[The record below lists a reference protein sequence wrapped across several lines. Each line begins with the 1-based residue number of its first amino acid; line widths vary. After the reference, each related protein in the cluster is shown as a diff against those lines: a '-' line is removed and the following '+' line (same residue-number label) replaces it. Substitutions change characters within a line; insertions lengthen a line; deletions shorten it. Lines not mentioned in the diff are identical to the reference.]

1 MQLDIDIER
10 RLAISELL
18 AQPDPPEMCR
28 RAHRRTLAGKPD
40 RYDLV
45 PLLSAAFVQ
54 AKLLA
59 LHERA
64 AESEMPH
71 RHAKEVALA
80 PQGLPVIEAVAA

>member
-18 AQPDPPEMCR
+18 AQPDPPEMSR

-40 RYDLV
+40 RYELV

-64 AESEMPH
+64 AESDTPAVH
-71 RHAKEVALA
+71 VHEVVLTRRAR
-80 PQGLPVIEAVAA
+80 PVIEAVAA

>member
-1 MQLDIDIER
+1 MQLDIER

-18 AQPDPPEMCR
+18 AQPDPPEMRR
-28 RAHRRTLAGKPD
+28 RAHRRTLPGKPE

-54 AKLLA
+54 RKLLA

-64 AESEMPH
+64 FEREIAATHIEV
-71 RHAKEVALA
+71 VALA
-80 PQGLPVIEAVAA
+80 PRTLPGVHAVAA